1 MTRENGEAAVAFWP
15 APRDPEMSERRLK
28 DRRKHARDYRVD
40 VKRREFEQLRGM
52 ARSMA
57 ERIVRLEKDL
67 ADLRRKIRL

>member
-1 MTRENGEAAVAFWP
+1 MP
-15 APRDPEMSERRLK
+15 ERRVK
-28 DRRKHARDYRVD
+28 ERRKHGREFRVD

-57 ERIVRLEKDL
+57 ERILRLEKKI